1 MQKQLNY
8 LEERK
13 NKMVRL
19 EITIKEINSLDY
31 KEITAIG
38 TEISIQEIGRKATKY
53 EKEVSNILKKR
64 LKVDEKLQFESK
76 NEKIKKVIEEIL
88 KSL

>member
-1 MQKQLNY
+1 
-8 LEERK
+8 
-13 NKMVRL
+13 MVRL

-38 TEISIQEIGRKATKY
+38 TEISIQEIGRKATKN

-64 LKVDEKLQFESK
+64 LKVDEKLQYESED
-76 NEKIKKVIEEIL
+76 EKIKKAIEEIL

>member
-1 MQKQLNY
+1 MIK
-8 LEERK
+8 LE
-13 NKMVRL
+13 L
-19 EITIKEINSLDY
+19 TIKEINSLDF
-31 KEITAIG
+31 KEMTAIG

-64 LKVDEKLQFESK
+64 LKIDEKFQIESNK
-76 NEKIKKVIEEIL
+76 EELKEQLEKLL

>member
-1 MQKQLNY
+1 
-8 LEERK
+8 
-13 NKMVRL
+13 MVRL

-31 KEITAIG
+31 KKINAIK
-38 TEISIQEIGRKATKY
+38 TEISINEIGRKVTKN

-64 LKVDEKLQFESK
+64 LKLDEKIQVETKKDELKAEL
-76 NEKIKKVIEEIL
+76 EKLL

>member
-1 MQKQLNY
+1 
-8 LEERK
+8 
-13 NKMVRL
+13 MVRL

-31 KEITAIG
+31 KEITVIG
-38 TEISIQEIGRKATKY
+38 TEISIQEIERKPTKS

-64 LKVDEKLQFESK
+64 LKVDEKIQFESE

>member
-1 MQKQLNY
+1 
-8 LEERK
+8 
-13 NKMVRL
+13 MVRL

-31 KEITAIG
+31 KEISAIG
-38 TEISIQEIGRKATKY
+38 TEISIQEIGRKATKG

-64 LKVDEKLQFESK
+64 LKVDEKLQFESE
-76 NEKIKKVIEEIL
+76 NEKIKKAIEEIL

>member
-1 MQKQLNY
+1 
-8 LEERK
+8 
-13 NKMVRL
+13 MVRL

-31 KEITAIG
+31 KEISAIG
-38 TEISIQEIGRKATKY
+38 TEISIQEIGRKATKI

-64 LKVDEKLQFESK
+64 LKVDEKLQFESE
-76 NEKIKKVIEEIL
+76 NEKIKKAIEEIL

>member
-1 MQKQLNY
+1 
-8 LEERK
+8 
-13 NKMVRL
+13 MVRL

-38 TEISIQEIGRKATKY
+38 TEISIQEIGRKATKS

-64 LKVDEKLQFESK
+64 LKVDEKLQFESE
-76 NEKIKKVIEEIL
+76 NEKIKKSIEEIL

>member
-1 MQKQLNY
+1 MIK
-8 LEERK
+8 
-13 NKMVRL
+13 L

-38 TEISIQEIGRKATKY
+38 TEISVQEIGKKATKY

-64 LKVDEKLQFESK
+64 LKIDEKLQIESDKQELKEQFEK
-76 NEKIKKVIEEIL
+76 LL

>member
-1 MQKQLNY
+1 
-8 LEERK
+8 
-13 NKMVRL
+13 MVRL

-31 KEITAIG
+31 KEIVAG
-38 TEISIQEIGRKATKY
+38 TEISIHEIGRKATKN

-64 LKVDEKLQFESK
+64 LKVDEKLQFESE
-76 NEKIKKVIEEIL
+76 NEKIKKAIEEIL

>member
-1 MQKQLNY
+1 
-8 LEERK
+8 
-13 NKMVRL
+13 MVRL
-19 EITIKEINSLDY
+19 EITIKENNSLNY

-64 LKVDEKLQFESK
+64 LKVDEKIQFESK
-76 NEKIKKVIEEIL
+76 DEKIKKVIEEIL

>member
-1 MQKQLNY
+1 MIK
-8 LEERK
+8 LE
-13 NKMVRL
+13 V
-19 EITIKEINSLDY
+19 TIKEIESVDT

-38 TEISIQEIGRKATKY
+38 TEISIREIGRNATKY

-64 LKVDEKLQFESK
+64 LKIEEKIQVESNKKEQVDELKQELLDL
-76 NEKIKKVIEEIL
+76 L

>member
-1 MQKQLNY
+1 
-8 LEERK
+8 
-13 NKMVRL
+13 MVRL

-38 TEISIQEIGRKATKY
+38 TEISIQEIGRKATKN

-64 LKVDEKLQFESK
+64 LKVNEKLQFESE
-76 NEKIKKVIEEIL
+76 NEKIKKAIEEIL

>member
-1 MQKQLNY
+1 
-8 LEERK
+8 
-13 NKMVRL
+13 MVKL
-19 EITIKEINSLDY
+19 EITIKEIDSLDFN
-31 KEITAIG
+31 EMTAIG

-64 LKVDEKLQFESK
+64 LKVNEKLQIESNK
-76 NEKIKKVIEEIL
+76 EELKERLEKLL

>member
-1 MQKQLNY
+1 MIK
-8 LEERK
+8 
-13 NKMVRL
+13 L
-19 EITIKEINSLDY
+19 EITIKEINSLDF
-31 KEITAIG
+31 KEMTAIG

-64 LKVDEKLQFESK
+64 LKVDEKIQVETKKDELKAEL
-76 NEKIKKVIEEIL
+76 EKLL